1 MPPAASH
8 PTLVC
13 VHGSW
18 HSPAHLEPIMTE
30 LEHKHGFK
38 CRAVALPS
46 TQDPEVDPTPKSFT
60 DDTNAV
66 RNAVL
71 AELESN
77 DVIVVAHSYGGCPT
91 NNALEGL
98 DTESRI
104 KAGHTTSVKTVIFI
118 CAIILD
124 KGLCLMDLFNGNP
137 LEIHDISK
145 NPDFAYVGPPG
156 PIHYFYNEM
165 DLEEAEKWSAILR
178 PQSML
183 ALRGKTD
190 HAAYYDIPCFYLSC
204 SKDQA
209 FLYEWQQGQNE
220 KAKEAGAKLQV
231 EILGELRC
239 RPY

>member
-1 MPPAASH
+1 
-8 PTLVC
+8 
-13 VHGSW
+13 
-18 HSPAHLEPIMTE
+18 MTE
-30 LEHKHGFK
+30 LEQKHGFK

-46 TQDPEVDPTPKSFT
+46 TQDAEVDPTPKSFT

-66 RNAVL
+66 RNRVL

-77 DVIVVAHSYGGCPT
+77 DVIVIAHSYGGCPT

-98 DTESRI
+98 NTASRA
-104 KAGHTTSVKTVIFI
+104 KAGHTTSVKAIIYI

-124 KGLCLMDLFNGNP
+124 KGLCLMDLFDGNP

-165 DLEEAEKWSAILR
+165 DLAEAEKWSAILR

-183 ALRGKTD
+183 ALRGKTEY
-190 HAAYYDIPCFYLSC
+190 AAYYDIPCFYLSC

-231 EILGELRC
+231 EILGELLVEMRVKMSC
-239 RPY
+239 